1 MKSSFFSKNNFWIV
15 LNLSAMLCFLFL
27 ANSNRITNPRPLQK
41 DSAEYLELSYHLAF
55 NETFSYDGETP
66 TNYREPLSS
75 FLNAVNIHLFT
86 DIKNSIDVNQLG
98 KNLHLVLQLTQ
109 INIFYLFLLYI
120 GIWWLHY
127 ILTGSH
133 SWMIFSAFIPMTYFS
148 ISTTYLKNLLS
159 DVPSIVLFVFSACV
173 LLLINRE
180 PKYWK
185 SILLAIL
192 LGLLIMSKG
201 VFYYLVPIYLFLM
214 ISLIWFKDKSPFK
227 IQKIKIFALT
237 FLFTFLTILPWQ
249 LRNYIY
255 LDDFSLTTRGG
266 TILLLRAEMDQ
277 MNSVERAGMFYVF
290 APEVLKKVIFEKY
303 FGYKKADYLD
313 GGKLQRLNRDLEHDY
328 RAIEAGDYNQLV
340 SFLRRSMFISLP
352 KLQNEA
358 SQKGLDPDQYI
369 KEVSLKAIKNNW
381 QSHLFTSIPFAW
393 KGLWFYKGN
402 NLAFVFLIGLSYLV
416 FFIMFIKSLM
426 YWKIDY
432 LIFFTLPMLVF
443 FFHVLLTHNIPR
455 YILPIV
461 PFISLGMVLF
471 LKEKLSVY
479 RKINLFKL

>member
-1 MKSSFFSKNNFWIV
+1 MF
-15 LNLSAMLCFLFL
+15 CFLIL
-27 ANSNRITNPRPLQK
+27 ANVNRITNPRPLQK

-55 NETFSYDGETP
+55 NKTFSYDGVIP
-66 TNYREPLSS
+66 TNYREPISS

-86 DIKNSIDVNQLG
+86 DIKDSIDVNQLG
-98 KNLHLVLQLTQ
+98 QNLNLVLQLTQ

-120 GIWWLHY
+120 GIWWLHF

-159 DVPSIVLFVFSACV
+159 DLPSIVLFVFSACV

-214 ISLIWFKDKSPFK
+214 ISLIWFKDESPFK
-227 IQKIKIFALT
+227 IQKIKIFALS
-237 FLFTFLTILPWQ
+237 FLLTFLTILPWQ

-277 MNSVERAGMFYVF
+277 MNSVERVGMFYVF

-303 FGYKKADYLD
+303 FGYEKADYLD

-352 KLQNEA
+352 ILQAEA
-358 SQKGLDPDQYI
+358 NLKGLDSDQYI
-369 KEVSLKAIKNNW
+369 KEESLKTIKNNW
-381 QSHLFTSIPFAW
+381 QSHILTSIPFAW

-402 NLAFVFLIGLSYLV
+402 NLVFVLLIGLSYLV
-416 FFIMFIKSLM
+416 FFIMFIKSLI

-461 PFISLGMVLF
+461 PFISLGLVLF
-471 LKEKLSVY
+471 LKEKFSVY
-479 RKINLFKL
+479 RKSNLFKL